1 MERIVAERDQAIKDH
16 PPNVAAE
23 IEPKRPQPVTEARE
37 GESGAGQWAQ
47 IAADPTFSPEAAHAA
62 RQAERSSQAAMKL
75 GEKALGWQLQLG
87 AAESNK
93 RAVHAGES
101 AGNAFAPVT
110 APIWQRPESGLTDRA
125 GNIVLRNLN
134 PENFGQALVES
145 AERSGD
151 FKAVRGDMTKGQMWD
166 LATELGLNLEDVNLE
181 DRLARIVGKF
191 NDLAPVALA
200 LRRLTREFCQERL
213 ADCLHRSEVAIRR

>member
-1 MERIVAERDQAIKDH
+1 MGVDSGELEYQPRSGTLGETGGEEQRGGGATVSESAGLAGAE
-16 PPNVAAE
+16 PSG
-23 IEPKRPQPVTEARE
+23 TG
-37 GESGAGQWAQ
+37 GES
-47 IAADPTFSPEAAHAA
+47 A
-62 RQAERSSQAAMKL
+62 R
-75 GEKALGWQLQLG
+75 GG
-87 AAESNK
+87 N
-93 RAVHAGES
+93 VGES

-125 GNIVLRNLN
+125 GNIVLTNLT

-145 AERSGD
+145 AERNGD

-200 LRRLTREFCQERL
+200 LRRLTREFCKERL
-213 ADCLHRSEVAIRR
+213 ADRLHRSEVAIRR